1 MKIFR
6 LILLTLCISIPV
18 LSGCGGV
25 TPNVNNL
32 ETTPAEINSGQS
44 NLTHSTKENP
54 AAQPNAPQNTGFRM
68 VSDGPNLYYCQYDF
82 PGLRKLNAGLSKEVI
97 FTDEDCR
104 YLTLAGDRLYYFVPE
119 SGFWTVKTDGSSRE
133 QLGTIDD
140 VDGLTYTENSL
151 FYLSKG
157 NIFRKEIHQG
167 SNETPASENGN
178 DFAASE
184 EESYIQS
191 KPVISDYA
199 ISFVI
204 DSGYLF
210 YTTRI
215 DNNLKIFRTDL
226 NGEGVLEIADHV
238 GSDIYPWNDRLFYLE
253 EEATDDELKVLTRIC
268 SISRDGSDKK
278 ILFEELNAGGEFSLS
293 NGIIY
298 FTRYRSGGP
307 DNFEGNFLY
316 RMNTEGGE
324 VTGLYDNYEVSD
336 VLQTAGNI
344 LWFNNF
350 SYETGATTNYLGSGL
365 GSGTL
370 VAMEDL
376 HVSATRSDS
385 LGPYVDIYGP
395 GISHLLLIPGSSSA
409 CFKLVRTDGTIE
421 FTKMMQP
428 DTSETVDFP
437 SGRYTL
443 KIARGDAWL
452 GDEQAFGPAG
462 EYSTTDLF
470 QFKPGMTYEIKSGNR
485 GDFAH
490 DSMEGFVE

>member
-6 LILLTLCISIPV
+6 LMLITLCILGPDLTACGSVTPEVTNLVSIPAKLNKGQTNSV
-18 LSGCGGV
+18 L
-25 TPNVNNL
+25 
-32 ETTPAEINSGQS
+32 
-44 NLTHSTKENP
+44 STKEIP
-54 AAQPNAPQNTGFRM
+54 AEEPNTHQNTGFRM
-68 VSDGPNLYYCQYDF
+68 VSDGPYLYYCQYDF
-82 PGLRKLNAGLSKEVI
+82 PGLRKLNAGLSKEVLL
-97 FTDEDCR
+97 TDEDCR

-119 SGFWTVKTDGSSRE
+119 SGFWTMKTDGSDRE
-133 QLGTIDD
+133 QLGSIGD
-140 VDGLTYTENSL
+140 VDGLIYSEDSL

-157 NIFRKEIHQG
+157 NIFRKEIRQ
-167 SNETPASENGN
+167 SNDGTPASENGN
-178 DFAASE
+178 AFAVNE

-204 DSGYLF
+204 DGGYLF

-215 DNNLKIFRTDL
+215 DNDLKIFRTDL
-226 NGEGVLEIADHV
+226 NGEGIKEIADHV
-238 GSDIYPWNDRLFYLE
+238 GSDIYPWNGQLYYLE
-253 EEATDDELKVLTRIC
+253 EDATGDELKVLTRIC

-278 ILFEELNAGGEFSLS
+278 ILFEELSAGGKFSLS

-298 FTRYRSGGP
+298 FTRYRAGGP
-307 DNFEGNFLY
+307 DNFEGNYLY

-336 VLQTAGNI
+336 ILQTAGNI

-370 VAMEDL
+370 VAMEGL
-376 HVSATRSDS
+376 HASATRSDS

-428 DTSETVDFP
+428 DTSEKVDFP

-485 GDFAH
+485 GDFTQ
-490 DSMEGFVE
+490 DNMEGFVE